1 MTSLLR
7 NTDRLSRMSYVR
19 ADDWGVDKIARL
31 KMAPGP
37 SMKFENIW
45 LMIKLAKSLFRFDRA
60 ITSKR
65 KEF

>member
-1 MTSLLR
+1 
-7 NTDRLSRMSYVR
+7 MSYVR